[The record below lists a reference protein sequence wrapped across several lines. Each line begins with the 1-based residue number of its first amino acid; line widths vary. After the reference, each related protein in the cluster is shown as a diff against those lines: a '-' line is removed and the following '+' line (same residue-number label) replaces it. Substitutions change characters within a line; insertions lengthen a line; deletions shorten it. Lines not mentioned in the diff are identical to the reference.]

1 MSDPS
6 KITAAEL
13 PHSGSANSS
22 KKKVTFTEL
31 AHEGSL
37 AAYNAAILP
46 SGAARCC
53 AYKKGSDIRCS
64 RPAYPGSFFCSQ
76 DHSGW
81 DTRANGT
88 THRVYTEAA
97 IGEDGAPQ
105 ATPGKPGG
113 APNRESSHSGDK
125 PNSTAQEL
133 LGPLQGFVAVV
144 AETVDLAKPQQGR
157 VAPLVDSEH
166 ATSDELWT
174 NTPDPAFDNIRK
186 FFTSETLAKW
196 LPTPNSQGFKELADS
211 ITSVCFKA
219 DLFGHTESTFSVAML
234 LGPVNSMGKIAG
246 VSQFCEILEV
256 LRCTDDKFCDL
267 SGADALA
274 LQQVEETTAASSSA
288 EPTVGVRDPS
298 SLQELISALTAK
310 IPPLIVAWAAKLI
323 NEAAIAGNV
332 FTAPFTHMLPLL
344 FLAPSQHANLKDLKR
359 CTYAPILQGLT
370 CAQAWLP
377 CCLATGHPWT
387 CSRQPSRRCCV
398 TWKPPSKLN

>member
-22 KKKVTFTEL
+22 KKKVTFAEL

-81 DTRANGT
+81 DTKANGT

-113 APNRESSHSGDK
+113 VPNRESSHSGDK

-133 LGPLQGFVAVV
+133 LGPLQGFAAVV

-267 SGADALA
+267 S
-274 LQQVEETTAASSSA
+274 
-288 EPTVGVRDPS
+288 
-298 SLQELISALTAK
+298 
-310 IPPLIVAWAAKLI
+310 
-323 NEAAIAGNV
+323 
-332 FTAPFTHMLPLL
+332 
-344 FLAPSQHANLKDLKR
+344 
-359 CTYAPILQGLT
+359 
-370 CAQAWLP
+370 
-377 CCLATGHPWT
+377 
-387 CSRQPSRRCCV
+387 
-398 TWKPPSKLN
+398 